1 METNPRK
8 CRAFAVA
15 CSMQITAIVAGG
27 CLGQRMLSEWAR
39 EGGGSIGLGASAVRT
54 GMLNGA
60 LRGVAV
66 GRAAQRDV
74 RSWL

>member
-27 CLGQRMLSEWAR
+27 CLGQRLFSEWAR
-39 EGGGSIGLGASAVRT
+39 EGGGSIGSGAS
-54 GMLNGA
+54 GS
-60 LRGVAV
+60 
-66 GRAAQRDV
+66 QDRDV
-74 RSWL
+74 EWSTEGSGSG